1 MEIETPPAS
10 YDFISNEET
19 EGRKRPSL
27 WLPLLSPTVAYMR
40 VGSTFTPLPAG
51 DNWILMWVRN
61 MKSLLGRRRPWR
73 TLAIKHN
80 HGTTELL
87 VHRHVQRG
95 EAAESI
101 FQFRGWNSGLKFTT
115 LSQLFKR
122 SVEQLKLPLNA
133 VLSSPRP
140 PAGGVLLRYLSLL
153 HALHPL
159 LPWGHPSR
167 SHRRDPLLHH
177 ARLQ

>member
-1 MEIETPPAS
+1 MEIYPRRLATKTDSVYFFSSTLMFDELPLSHWWEVEIKTLPAS

-27 WLPLLSPTVAYMR
+27 WLPLLSPTVGCMR
-40 VGSTFTPLPAG
+40 VGSTFTPLAAG

-61 MKSLLGRRRPWR
+61 MKSLLRCRRPWR

-87 VHRHVQRG
+87 VHRHGQRG

-115 LSQLFKR
+115 LT
-122 SVEQLKLPLNA
+122 VTII
-133 VLSSPRP
+133 
-140 PAGGVLLRYLSLL
+140 
-153 HALHPL
+153 
-159 LPWGHPSR
+159 
-167 SHRRDPLLHH
+167 
-177 ARLQ
+177 